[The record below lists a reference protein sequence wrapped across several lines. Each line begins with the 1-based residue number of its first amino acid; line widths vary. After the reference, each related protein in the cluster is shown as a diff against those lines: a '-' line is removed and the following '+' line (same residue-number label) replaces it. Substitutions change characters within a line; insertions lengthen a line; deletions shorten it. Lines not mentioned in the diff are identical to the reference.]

1 MDCKTINATLL
12 DISEHKCY
20 NLLAK
25 IKKRRKIMT
34 KVQIEMQDGK
44 IINLDLY
51 EDVAPITVEN
61 FLSYVDEGFYD
72 GLCFHRVIDGFM
84 IQGGGFEWKDGL
96 VQKQGKAPI
105 KGEFK
110 INGVENE
117 ISHMPGVISMA
128 RTMFKDSATSQFF
141 ICVDDASFLDGQ
153 YAGFGKVSDEES
165 LNNAIEIGKVDTGN
179 WQYYGDVP
187 TTPVVIKTIRRI

>member
-1 MDCKTINATLL
+1 
-12 DISEHKCY
+12 
-20 NLLAK
+20 
-25 IKKRRKIMT
+25 
-34 KVQIEMQDGK
+34 
-44 IINLDLY
+44 
-51 EDVAPITVEN
+51 
-61 FLSYVDEGFYD
+61 
-72 GLCFHRVIDGFM
+72 M

-96 VQKQGKAPI
+96 AHKQGKAPI

-165 LNNAIEIGKVDTGN
+165 LSNAIEIGKVDTGN

>member
-1 MDCKTINATLL
+1 MQ
-12 DISEHKCY
+12 
-20 NLLAK
+20 
-25 IKKRRKIMT
+25 
-34 KVQIEMQDGK
+34 KVRIELNNGK
-44 IINLDLY
+44 NIDLELY
-51 EDVAPITVEN
+51 PEYAPKSVEN
-61 FLSYVDEGFYD
+61 FVDLVKSGFYD

-110 INGVENE
+110 INGVDNE

-165 LNNAIEIGKVDTGN
+165 LSNAIEIGKVDTGN